1 MRFESPEKCG
11 DYAETFG
18 PFCFPGALRS
28 AIVNPD
34 KSQMEE
40 IGKVVEVK
48 GDSVKVELT
57 PKSGCPHCPVR
68 MLCHPGADK
77 MYTEAV
83 SAEGVKVGDTV
94 KIDMDPK
101 NAIIAAFL
109 IFILPIVAFILGFA
123 ITQLFTKKQSA
134 AFVGGVLMFSGS
146 IVLLG
151 KLDKRISKGRGFKPV
166 VKQIVDRRP

>member
-1 MRFESPEKCG
+1 LEVH
-11 DYAETFG
+11 DNVVTVLG
-18 PFCFPGALRS
+18 PLGLSVFPGALRS
-28 AIVNPD
+28 TVVNPD
-34 KSQMEE
+34 KSEMEE

-48 GDSVKVELT
+48 DDSVKVELT

-101 NAIIAAFL
+101 NAIMAAFL

-123 ITQLFTKKQSA
+123 ITQLVTKKQSA
-134 AFVGGVLMFSGS
+134 ALVGGVIMFSGS

-166 VKQIVDRRP
+166 VKEIVDRRP